1 MDQGFRH
8 VHRATSSCADTFEC
22 WRPAC
27 PLCRRVSYTQERHMF
42 HVLISDGITYLAVA
56 EEVGLRP
63 QQLPASFPRNTRT

>member
-1 MDQGFRH
+1 
-8 VHRATSSCADTFEC
+8 
-22 WRPAC
+22 
-27 PLCRRVSYTQERHMF
+27 MF